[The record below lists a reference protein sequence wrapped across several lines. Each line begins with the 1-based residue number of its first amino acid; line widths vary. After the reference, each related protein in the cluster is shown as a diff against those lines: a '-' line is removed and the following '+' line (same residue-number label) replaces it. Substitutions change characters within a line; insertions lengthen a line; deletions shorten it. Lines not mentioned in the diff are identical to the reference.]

1 MTSAWILAASYC
13 SCCCRPCSTSST
25 FCPSGVFKSLACCAK
40 FLTLAWILT
49 CVSAAVVANHGAICY
64 SLFSL
69 MCVKVCAFCAGPA
82 LDCQD
87 ILFIH
92 SLSGVCNILYVLVQA
107 LLLTVRTCY
116 NIFLMSRSTVNQ
128 TTAKASLTQMLNCV
142 FQRMELNS
150 EVVHVQPIAVVD
162 MLGLPS
168 TETDTTFV
176 QNFLHEVHIS
186 HPHPPLFSIYFF
198 KLLFSGGS
206 LGMQNLRM

>member
-1 MTSAWILAASYC
+1 M
-13 SCCCRPCSTSST
+13 
-25 FCPSGVFKSLACCAK
+25 FG
-40 FLTLAWILT
+40 
-49 CVSAAVVANHGAICY
+49 
-64 SLFSL
+64 
-69 MCVKVCAFCAGPA
+69 
-82 LDCQD
+82 
-87 ILFIH
+87 
-92 SLSGVCNILYVLVQA
+92 QA

-176 QNFLHEVHIS
+176 QNFLHEVHIID
-186 HPHPPLFSIYFF
+186 PHPPLLYTS
-198 KLLFSGGS
+198 SGCCLQRSLMSCRIFASGS
-206 LGMQNLRM
+206 SGVLSRSQRCFTLELSRAPV

>member
-1 MTSAWILAASYC
+1 MNKQHLQGFGKNISNLVPLQHRQRI
-13 SCCCRPCSTSST
+13 
-25 FCPSGVFKSLACCAK
+25 KHM
-40 FLTLAWILT
+40 
-49 CVSAAVVANHGAICY
+49 N
-64 SLFSL
+64 SL
-69 MCVKVCAFCAGPA
+69 MRWSDKSFVAACDCSAHGNLCMCA
-82 LDCQD
+82 
-87 ILFIH
+87 
-92 SLSGVCNILYVLVQA
+92 QA

-176 QNFLHEVHIS
+176 QNFLHEVNFV
-186 HPHPPLFSIYFF
+186 PLR
-198 KLLFSGGS
+198 LP
-206 LGMQNLRM
+206 

>member
-1 MTSAWILAASYC
+1 MSVPE
-13 SCCCRPCSTSST
+13 SC
-25 FCPSGVFKSLACCAK
+25 F
-40 FLTLAWILT
+40 W
-49 CVSAAVVANHGAICY
+49 
-64 SLFSL
+64 
-69 MCVKVCAFCAGPA
+69 VC
-82 LDCQD
+82 
-87 ILFIH
+87 
-92 SLSGVCNILYVLVQA
+92 VQA

-176 QNFLHEVHIS
+176 QNFLHEVPTIM
-186 HPHPPLFSIYFF
+186 L
-198 KLLFSGGS
+198 
-206 LGMQNLRM
+206 MR